1 VANCARSQQKAN
13 VVPFMEMQRTT
24 TPISQQVNK
33 ELAWNW
39 NGYFGSSFLL
49 HMRVTTFLWNKKKH
63 YEKFQQ
69 EKVDDASRMFLL
81 CSFYKS
87 AETTFFPS
95 TKWTT
100 HHACDAWTITGPW
113 KQALWKSII
122 WTGS

>member
-1 VANCARSQQKAN
+1 
-13 VVPFMEMQRTT
+13 MEMQRTT

-87 AETTFFPS
+87 AETTFFS
-95 TKWTT
+95 EHKVD
-100 HHACDAWTITGPW
+100 DASRVWRLDHYRTVEAGAVEKYYLDW
-113 KQALWKSII
+113 KLVLLYRLIN
-122 WTGS
+122 

>member
-1 VANCARSQQKAN
+1 VCGELRQKPTKSKRCAIHGDAAYYDSHFSTSQKL
-13 VVPFMEMQRTT
+13 
-24 TPISQQVNK
+24 
-33 ELAWNW
+33 LAWNW

-87 AETTFFPS
+87 AETTFFS
-95 TKWTT
+95 EHKVD
-100 HHACDAWTITGPW
+100 DA
-113 KQALWKSII
+113 SRM
-122 WTGS
+122 

>member
-1 VANCARSQQKAN
+1 
-13 VVPFMEMQRTT
+13 MEMQRTT

-87 AETTFFPS
+87 AETTFFFRAQS
-95 TKWTT
+95 GRR
-100 HHACDAWTITGPW
+100 ITSVTLGPLPDRGSRRCG
-113 KQALWKSII
+113 KVLSGLEASII
-122 WTGS
+122 ISSD